1 MAYAPPWGGAAPSA
15 YAPVAAYG
23 SDPKERTVYVGNV
36 GAACDEAMI
45 ASLFAHCGTVTGV
58 RVAGDPTFNARFA
71 FVEFAD
77 AR

>member
-1 MAYAPPWGGAAPSA
+1 MAYPPPWGGAAPA
-15 YAPVAAYG
+15 YPSPYV
-23 SDPKERTVYVGNV
+23 SEPKDRTVYVGNV

-45 ASLFAHCGTVTGV
+45 AALFAHCGTVTGV
-58 RVAGDPTFNARFA
+58 RVAGDPSYNARFA